1 VKFKIPGIEQEPS
14 KVYAEMS
21 TSKLEGPSK
30 FDDVP
35 DSEISYVDSV
45 GILQNENI
53 RSRKG

>member
-14 KVYAEMS
+14 KVYAEMP